1 MPLSCFNFNRRMI
14 PVSQLGYYNRPM
26 LPLLFQGLI
35 LGFSAGAQPGPFQT
49 YLISES
55 LSQGWRKT
63 WIAACAPL
71 VSDGPIVTLVLLVL
85 NQVPDWF
92 QQVLQIAGGA
102 FVLYLAWGTFQRWRK
117 FTPDVVLVEQ
127 TGSKSLLR
135 AAMMNALSP
144 GPYLFW
150 SLVLGPILVAAW
162 RENPS
167 DALSMVLA
175 FYCGMIGVNLTVV
188 MLFGQAARF
197 GNQVRKIM
205 LGFSILMLAGFGIY
219 QLWQGI
225 FI

>member
-1 MPLSCFNFNRRMI
+1 MFTF
-14 PVSQLGYYNRPM
+14 
-26 LPLLFQGLI
+26 LLQGLG
-35 LGFSAGAQPGPFQT
+35 LGFSAGVQPGPFQT

-55 LSQGWRKT
+55 LSKGWRKA

-92 QQVLQIAGGA
+92 QQVLQIAGGV
-102 FVLYLAWGTFQRWRK
+102 FVLYLAWGTFQRWRN
-117 FTPDVVLVEQ
+117 FTPDVIQADQ
-127 TGSKSLLR
+127 TGSKSLFQ

-150 SLVLGPILVAAW
+150 SLVLGPILVTAW

-167 DALSMVLA
+167 DAFAMVLS
-175 FYCGMIGVNLTVV
+175 FYSGMIGVNLTVV

-197 GNQVRKIM
+197 GNQVRKTM
-205 LGFSILMLAGFGIY
+205 LGFSILLLAGFGIY

-225 FI
+225 FV

>member
-1 MPLSCFNFNRRMI
+1 MFTF
-14 PVSQLGYYNRPM
+14 
-26 LPLLFQGLI
+26 LLQGLG
-35 LGFSAGAQPGPFQT
+35 LGFSAGVQPGPFQT

-55 LSQGWRKT
+55 LSKGWRKA

-92 QQVLQIAGGA
+92 HQVLQIAGGV
-102 FVLYLAWGTFQRWRK
+102 FVLYLAWGTFQRWRN
-117 FTPDVVLVEQ
+117 FTPDVIQADQ
-127 TGSKSLLR
+127 TGSKSLFQ

-150 SLVLGPILVAAW
+150 SLVLGPILVTAW

-167 DALSMVLA
+167 DAFAMVLS
-175 FYCGMIGVNLTVV
+175 FYSGMIGVNLTVV

-197 GNQVRKIM
+197 GNQVRKTM
-205 LGFSILMLAGFGIY
+205 LGFSILLLAGFGIY

-225 FI
+225 FV

>member
-1 MPLSCFNFNRRMI
+1 MFTF
-14 PVSQLGYYNRPM
+14 
-26 LPLLFQGLI
+26 LLQGLG
-35 LGFSAGAQPGPFQT
+35 LGFSAGVQPGPFQT

-55 LSQGWRKT
+55 LSKGWRKA

-92 QQVLQIAGGA
+92 HQVLQIAGGV
-102 FVLYLAWGTFQRWRK
+102 FVLYLAWGTFQRWRN
-117 FTPDVVLVEQ
+117 FTPDVIQ
-127 TGSKSLLR
+127 ADQAGSKSLFQ

-150 SLVLGPILVAAW
+150 SLVLGPILVTAW

-167 DALSMVLA
+167 DAFAMVLS
-175 FYCGMIGVNLTVV
+175 FYSGMIGVNLTVV

-197 GNQVRKIM
+197 GNQVRKTM
-205 LGFSILMLAGFGIY
+205 LGFSILLLAGFGIY

-225 FI
+225 FV